1 MILQKDLKTV
11 LIKNRNSDSYRVILL
26 NHYFE
31 TEEEHFFDSFKEAEV
46 FAELWLTTDRL

>member
-31 TEEEHFFDSFKEAEV
+31 TIEEAES
-46 FAELWLTTDRL
+46 FAKFWLTTDRL